1 MADRRTV
8 RRETTEQGTTPG
20 GVRVT
25 KETVTETKT
34 APPVL
39 TPTSGGT
46 TNVNVKTGKTD
57 AASTSRSTVE
67 TGGSVSINTPEGTQ
81 VNVNT

>member
-1 MADRRTV
+1 MTEERTIK
-8 RRETTEQGTTPG
+8 RETTERGTGLDGTQ
-20 GVRVT
+20 VT

-34 APPVL
+34 APAPA
-39 TPTSGGT
+39 PPAGGT
-46 TNVNVKTGKTD
+46 PNVSVTPGSTD
-57 AASTSRSTVE
+57 AAGAPVKPGA